1 MYRSIRRYAARHYWF
16 IALLL
21 ASLALLLALVRR
33 AAAYSNPILYFGS
46 AVIQAYAALVA
57 IPFTIWVIYM
67 ERLYGALVVRLSLAK
82 VSFPFLILA
91 VVTAVSG
98 ITIALSDTG
107 YAHAAYYIEF
117 TVAVLLLPPLFSYIV
132 DLMTMTARDVVEL
145 VEKNARSDAEFLSSA
160 LHILRLY
167 MLEAHHDDESIRA
180 ILRRIER
187 RFSRMDRI
195 EPNPEVW
202 HRFRDLLKTIVTE
215 TGYLPPISSMK
226 RITTSFMAWL
236 VANKKTK
243 VARSFI
249 RYYRRLTQRYV
260 EEGHAIE
267 ATRSLFLHPTVVV
280 LRSMRAPVTLQS
292 YALEQLHLYLRRM
305 AHLARYGD
313 LTKRE
318 VCHILDDSEDALERV
333 EDVPGK
339 QGVEETIERLR
350 GEFGCPRRAAR
361 RKKTP
366 ARQASRRQ
374 SRKAE
379 KPGAGEAGRRQPET

>member
-1 MYRSIRRYAARHYWF
+1 MYRSIKRYAARHYWF

-21 ASLALLLALVRR
+21 ISIALLLALVRR

-82 VSFPFLILA
+82 VSFPFLVLA

-98 ITIALSDTG
+98 ITIALSETR
-107 YAHAAYYIEF
+107 YANTAYYLEF
-117 TVAVLLLPPLFSYIV
+117 AVAVLLLPPLFSYIV
-132 DLMTMTARDVVEL
+132 DLMTMTASDVVEL
-145 VEKNARSDAEFLSSA
+145 IERNARSDAEFLSSA
-160 LHILRLY
+160 LHVLRLY
-167 MLEAHHDDESIRA
+167 MLEAYHDDESIRA

-187 RFSRMDRI
+187 RLSRMDRI

-226 RITTSFMAWL
+226 KITTSFMAWL
-236 VANKKTK
+236 VANRKTK

-267 ATRSLFLHPTVVV
+267 ATKSLLLHPTVVV
-280 LRSMRAPVTLQS
+280 LRSMRAPTTLQS
-292 YALEQLHLYLRRM
+292 YALEQLHLHLRRM

-318 VCHILDDSEDALERV
+318 MCHILDDSEEALERV
-333 EDVPGK
+333 EDIPGK

-350 GEFGCPRRAAR
+350 SEFNCPKRAR
-361 RKKTP
+361 RRKTP

-374 SRKAE
+374 GRKTE
-379 KPGAGEAGRRQPET
+379 QTGAGEAGRRQPET